1 MIALRGTHAMIEDTN
16 NEINQLNAERKAYLE
31 ARLDQMSSRLDKL
44 EALKKD
50 EQRHWESLVQELISM
65 RKFMRTLFKT

>member
-1 MIALRGTHAMIEDTN
+1 MIEDTN

-44 EALKKD
+44 EALKED
-50 EQRHWESLVQELISM
+50 ERRHWESLVQELISM

>member
-1 MIALRGTHAMIEDTN
+1 MIEDTN

-44 EALKKD
+44 EALKED

-65 RKFMRTLFKT
+65 RKFMRTLFKA

>member
-1 MIALRGTHAMIEDTN
+1 MIEDTN

-65 RKFMRTLFKT
+65 RKFMRTLFKA

>member
-1 MIALRGTHAMIEDTN
+1 MIEDTN

-44 EALKKD
+44 EALKED
-50 EQRHWESLVQELISM
+50 EQRHWESLV
-65 RKFMRTLFKT
+65 

>member
-1 MIALRGTHAMIEDTN
+1 MIEDTN

-44 EALKKD
+44 EALKED
-50 EQRHWESLVQELISM
+50 EQRHWESLVQEQISM
-65 RKFMRTLFKT
+65 RKFMRTLFKA

>member
-1 MIALRGTHAMIEDTN
+1 MIEDTN
-16 NEINQLNAERKAYLE
+16 DEINQLNAERKAYLE

-44 EALKKD
+44 EALKED

-65 RKFMRTLFKT
+65 RKFMRTLFKA